1 MNKDVIIFFALIFY
15 LTSNFAQD
23 DKRGNPGVEL
33 PEFVITGSDAV
44 NVMKAKKIEADL
56 IPITNQQFLKPE
68 QPTED
73 LPISQLDHPFKEE
86 FKILDSLNYFTGKL
100 EAGAGIYELPK
111 INFSLSS
118 PFNNGMFQI
127 TANGRNRRAY
137 VENSERYDF
146 STGLN
151 IFYQLVNESPIFNG
165 TKFQFHGDYGRR
177 AYKLFAADD
186 PFIKRN
192 LNKGNISL
200 RIENLLEDKFNYSL
214 TFSDD
219 IHSLQDYVYSENF
232 LKFGGMIRANLSSIN
247 FGVNAWYNV
256 QMLRNEM
263 LENKLILKS
272 TSDIFSIR
280 PFIGYNFSDYFKA
293 SIGINYTNFKDQNKF
308 FPYLFAGFS
317 SNDKIS
323 AYFEYSP
330 QAVMLSSGYFLDIN
344 PYFTI
349 NDFINLVHEK
359 KNMFQLAAK
368 YEYGK
373 YYEINAGVKY
383 FSSDASPFFY
393 SSPSNGRLSVG
404 SIASKSYTGFVNLL
418 FHLGPYGYLYSSVEL
433 NENKAEKGNILPYHP
448 AIISFLTYGYK
459 FDLNLESEITLNYFS
474 KQYADSLNTAAI
486 KPIIDLKLNFIY
498 KISPEFNLTFE
509 LNNLLNRE
517 NYKWIGYKEVPFD
530 FVAGLI
536 FRW

>member
-1 MNKDVIIFFALIFY
+1 MNKNVIIFFALIIY

-23 DKRGNPGVEL
+23 DRRGNPGVEL

-44 NVMKAKKIEADL
+44 IVIKAKKIEADL
-56 IPITNQQFLKPE
+56 IPVTNQQFLKPE

-73 LPISQLDHPFKEE
+73 LPISQLADPFREE
-86 FKILDSLNYFTGKL
+86 FKLLDSLNYIISKL
-100 EAGAGIYELPK
+100 EAVAGIYELPK

-118 PFNNGMFQI
+118 PFNNGIFQI
-127 TANGRNRRAY
+127 TAEGKNRRAY
-137 VENSERYDF
+137 VQNSETYDF

-151 IFYQLVNESPIFNG
+151 IFYQLENESPIFNG

-200 RIENLLEDKFNYSL
+200 RIENFLEDKFNYSL
-214 TFSDD
+214 SFSDD
-219 IHSLQDYVYSENF
+219 IHSLQDNVYSENF
-232 LKFGGMIRANLSSIN
+232 LKFGAMIRANLSPIN
-247 FGVNAWYNV
+247 FGVNTWYNV
-256 QMLRNEM
+256 QMLKNE
-263 LENKLILKS
+263 LILKS
-272 TSDIFSIR
+272 TSDLFSIR
-280 PFIGYNFSDYFKA
+280 PFIGFNFSDYFKA
-293 SIGINYTNFKDQNKF
+293 SIGANYTKFKNQNKL
-308 FPYLFAGFS
+308 FPFLFSRFRI
-317 SNDKIS
+317 NDKIS

-330 QAVMLSSGYFLDIN
+330 QAVMLSNGYFLDMN
-344 PYFTI
+344 HYFSI

-373 YYEINAGVKY
+373 FYEINAGVKY

-393 SSPSNGRLSVG
+393 SSPSNVRFSVG
-404 SIASKSYTGFVNLL
+404 SIANKSFTGFLNLL

-433 NENKAEKGNILPYHP
+433 NENKAENGNILPYHP
-448 AIISFLTYGYK
+448 ALISFLTYGYK
-459 FDLNLESEITLNYFS
+459 FDLDLESQITLNYFS
-474 KQYADSLNTAAI
+474 EQHADVLNTVTI
-486 KPIIDLKLNFIY
+486 KPFIDLKLNFTY
-498 KISPEFNLTFE
+498 KISPVFNLTFE
-509 LNNLLNRE
+509 LNNILNKD
-517 NYKWIGYKEVPFD
+517 NYKWIGYKEPPLD